1 MVTELHLD
9 ANAHL
14 KMSQPALKAFVD
26 FNNSPAAH
34 GHPMSHAGQKAA
46 NAIEQS
52 RYKIAKLIG
61 ADSPNQIFFTTTC
74 SQACEW
80 AVFLLCLISDKNKIY
95 AAPALEHPAIRQ
107 SMNEYVGIS
116 ELDIN
121 NNGQI
126 VLTEDIYNSSVIC
139 IYAQNEIGT
148 IQPINN
154 LNCKY
159 LLSDTSQAL
168 GKIPFS
174 VGNID
179 IAVFGAHKFGG
190 PASVGFLYLKNT
202 EWWREFDSGSRYFMD
217 RAGTPD
223 TASIV
228 STAAAL
234 EYAIETLPE
243 RNQKMLEFKEV
254 LEPGLKLLGCEI
266 LGENVERL
274 PNTTFVVLPK
284 DKSMHVLLALSEH
297 GIYCGQGSACGS
309 IYTGASPLMK
319 KLGKGES
326 ATDFMRISN
335 FGEYSKSEAAMFLD
349 VLKKVL
355 EN

>member
-1 MVTELHLD
+1 MNQ
-9 ANAHL
+9 AAI
-14 KMSQPALKAFVD
+14 KALTD

-34 GHPMSHAGQKAA
+34 GHPMSHSGRKSAD
-46 NAIEQS
+46 AIEKA
-52 RYKIAKLIG
+52 RYKIAELIG
-61 ADSPNQIFFTTTC
+61 AQNSNQIFFTTTC

-80 AVFLLCLISDKNKIY
+80 AVFILSLISEREIY
-95 AAPALEHPAIRQ
+95 AATAIEHPAIRQ
-107 SMNEYVGIS
+107 SIDSYFIKEDIVQLN
-116 ELDIN
+116 IN
-121 NNGQI
+121 NDGQVI
-126 VLTEDIYNSSVIC
+126 LDREIYPALVC

-148 IQPINN
+148 IQKVND
-154 LNCKY
+154 LNCQY

-190 PASVGFLYLKNT
+190 PASVGFLYLKDTN
-202 EWWREFDSGSRYFMD
+202 WWSEFDAGSRYFMD

-228 STAAAL
+228 ATAAAL
-234 EYAIETLPE
+234 EYAIQTLPE
-243 RNQKMLEFKEV
+243 RTQKMLEFRGE
-254 LEPGLKLLGCEI
+254 LEPGLKSLGCEI
-266 LGENVERL
+266 VGENVERL
-274 PNTTFVVLPK
+274 PNTTFIVLPK
-284 DKSMHVLLALSEH
+284 EKSMHVLLELSEH
-297 GIYCGQGSACGS
+297 GVYCGLGSACGS
-309 IYTGASPLMK
+309 IHTGASPLMRK
-319 KLGKGES
+319 MSKGDS

-355 EN
+355 GAK